1 MISIDKQSFKGR
13 RAIIRVDFN
22 VPMDSNKNVLD
33 NSRIK
38 AAKSTILKV
47 IKDGGSAILM
57 SHLGRPNRK
66 EESCSLRHVV
76 NETQKVLG
84 LNVLFAGDALGQKTE
99 DLISALRPG
108 QVLLLENLRFY
119 PEETSGDE
127 MFAKKLASY
136 ADCYIND
143 AFGTAHR
150 AHASTTIIAKFFKNN
165 KYSGHLLS
173 KEVDSIKKVLETG
186 KKPVLA
192 ILGGAKVS
200 SKITIIESVLN
211 KVEEIIIGGGMSF
224 TFIKALG
231 GQIGESICEDDK
243 LNLALSILEK
253 AKQKGVII
261 HLPLDVSCSK
271 EFSDDGDKKPASIN
285 NIPANWQGLD
295 AGPKSREAFAK
306 VVNRAKTIL
315 WNGPI
320 GVFELKSFS
329 SGTIELGES
338 IIESTKNGA
347 FSLVG
352 GGDSVSAVKKFNFQ
366 DGVSYVSTGG
376 GAMLESLEGKELP
389 GIAALSN

>member
-57 SHLGRPNRK
+57 SHLGRPNGK
-66 EESCSLRHVV
+66 EESCSLRHVL

-99 DLISALRPG
+99 DSISALKPG

-165 KYSGHLLS
+165 KYSGNLLS

-211 KVEEIIIGGGMSF
+211 KVDEIIIGGGMSF

-261 HLPLDVSCSK
+261 HLPQDVICSK
-271 EFSDDGDKKPASIN
+271 EFSDDGDKKTASIN

-329 SGTIELGES
+329 SGTIELGEA

>member
-33 NSRIK
+33 NARIK

-47 IKDGGSAILM
+47 IKDGGSTILM
-57 SHLGRPNRK
+57 SHLGRPNGK
-66 EESCSLRHVV
+66 EESCSLRHVL

-99 DLISALRPG
+99 DLITALRPG

-200 SKITIIESVLN
+200 SKITIIERVLN
-211 KVEEIIIGGGMSF
+211 KVDEIIIGGGMSF

-261 HLPLDVSCSK
+261 HLPQDVICSK
-271 EFSDDGDKKPASIN
+271 ELSL
-285 NIPANWQGLD
+285 IP
-295 AGPKSREAFAK
+295 
-306 VVNRAKTIL
+306 I
-315 WNGPI
+315 
-320 GVFELKSFS
+320 
-329 SGTIELGES
+329 
-338 IIESTKNGA
+338 
-347 FSLVG
+347 
-352 GGDSVSAVKKFNFQ
+352 SAPTRP
-366 DGVSYVSTGG
+366 Y
-376 GAMLESLEGKELP
+376 
-389 GIAALSN
+389 